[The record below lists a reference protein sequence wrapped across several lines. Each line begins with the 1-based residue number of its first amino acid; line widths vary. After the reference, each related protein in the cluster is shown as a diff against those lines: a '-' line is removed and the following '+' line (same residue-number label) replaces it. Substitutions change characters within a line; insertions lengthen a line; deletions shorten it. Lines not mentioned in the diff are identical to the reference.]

1 MGEGG
6 GGGESAFEEAKTLDG
21 ETAELFAAFDRKGAG
36 KFGNEM
42 RPVRIGLGRIHF
54 QIKEMG

>member
-1 MGEGG
+1 
-6 GGGESAFEEAKTLDG
+6 
-21 ETAELFAAFDRKGAG
+21 LFATFDRKGAG
-36 KFGNEM
+36 KLGDEM